1 MRSEQTRRQ
10 NVFFVATRRWRPSNH
25 RRGATVVEM
34 AVVAPVFFGL
44 LFGLIE
50 FGRVTMVNQSL
61 SDAARAACRTA
72 CLATTTDANKAELA
86 ARSHLHTFLSVAG
99 NTDKCRITV
108 EPADFSEIERG
119 NKITVNVEVNFS
131 DASWISSGYLGA
143 PILAGEAT
151 MTRD

>member
-1 MRSEQTRRQ
+1 MRSEKTRRQ
-10 NVFFVATRRWRPSNH
+10 SLFFVATRRWRPSHN

-34 AVVAPVFFGL
+34 AIVTPVFFVL

-72 CLATTTDANKAELA
+72 SLATTTDANKCELA
-86 ARSHLHTFLSVAG
+86 ARSHLQTFISMAG
-99 NTDKCRITV
+99 DTDKCRITV

-119 NKITVNVEVNFS
+119 NEITVNVEVNFS
-131 DASWISSGYLGA
+131 DVSWISTGYLGD
-143 PILAGEAT
+143 PILGGEAT

>member
-1 MRSEQTRRQ
+1 MRSEQTRRR
-10 NVFFVATRRWRPSNH
+10 NVFFFATRRWRPCNN

-72 CLATTTDANKAELA
+72 CLATTTNANKCELA
-86 ARSHLHTFLSVAG
+86 ARSHLQTFLSVAG
-99 NTDKCRITV
+99 DTDKCRITV
-108 EPADFSEIERG
+108 QPADFSEIERG
-119 NKITVNVEVNFS
+119 NEITINVEVNFS
-131 DASWISSGYLGA
+131 DVSWISTGYLGD
-143 PILAGEAT
+143 PILGGGAT